1 MVHLPARR
9 RRRLPRQPRRRAARG
24 TRALRA
30 RHLRLRTQAYAASPQ
45 LTVASSGCFDQI
57 NQAVGFVPVVSGGE
71 AKYSKEQV
79 RWVEESIRIRR
90 AAEPADLIEA
100 VQPVLQQSFYAWD
113 SVCSGVLL

>member
-1 MVHLPARR
+1 M
-9 RRRLPRQPRRRAARG
+9 
-24 TRALRA
+24 
-30 RHLRLRTQAYAASPQ
+30 
-45 LTVASSGCFDQI
+45 
-57 NQAVGFVPVVSGGE
+57 PVVSGGE

-90 AAEPADLIEA
+90 AAEPAELIEA

>member
-1 MVHLPARR
+1 
-9 RRRLPRQPRRRAARG
+9 
-24 TRALRA
+24 
-30 RHLRLRTQAYAASPQ
+30 
-45 LTVASSGCFDQI
+45 
-57 NQAVGFVPVVSGGE
+57 VVSGGE